1 MILSLSLTTW
11 LHLGRGV
18 TRVVLGS
25 YLGPEIPGPG
35 VELARA
41 ARIPI
46 DGPPSPCE
54 QCERILPY
62 GELWRSM
69 TEPSRA
75 YCEECMPEA
84 IMRQVTT

>member
-1 MILSLSLTTW
+1 MISLSLTTW

-25 YLGPEIPGPG
+25 NLGPEIPGP
-35 VELARA
+35 VLDLARA
-41 ARIPI
+41 ANLPI
-46 DGPPSPCE
+46 DGPRSPCE
-54 QCERILPY
+54 QCERVLPY

-75 YCEECMPEA
+75 YCEGCVPEA
-84 IMRQVTT
+84 VKR